1 MTERSLDEMGPVD
14 WMVIEFPPDRA
25 NFTGEIADA
34 VVKLHD
40 AGTIRVMD
48 VLFLVKNAD
57 GTVDANELSDMADA
71 GELAKL
77 EVELA
82 ETLAEED
89 VATLAEVMAPGTLA
103 AAIIYENLWAAPFG
117 AAVRRAGGQL
127 IANGRIPVQALIAAA
142 EADAAAEAEAAGVE
156 A

>member
-25 NFTGEIADA
+25 NFTGEIGDI
-34 VVKLHD
+34 VLKLHE

-71 GELAKL
+71 GELSKL

-103 AAIIYENLWAAPFG
+103 AAIIYETLWAAPFG
-117 AAVRRAGGQL
+117 SAVRRAGGQL

-142 EADAAAEAEAAGVE
+142 EADEAAAREAETAGV
-156 A
+156 